1 MEIYVEKDYE
11 GMSLRAAQM
20 ISIEIKRKKNS
31 VLGLASGNTPLGLY
45 KYWIRMVKAGNLSFR
60 GVTSFNLDEYLGLAP
75 DHPQSYR
82 TFMQEHLFDH
92 IDIEAEH
99 THVPRGDAKDMAAHC
114 LEYEEMIEQAG
125 GIDIQILGIGQNG
138 HIGFNE
144 PGAPFGKTTHLVEL
158 TESTRTVNSRY
169 FAPDEEVPTHAITM
183 GLKSIMNA
191 KQIILLA
198 AGQNKSE
205 AVYQAVMDEVNID
218 LPASVLQ
225 LHPNCVF
232 ILDEEAASRLP
243 DSVCRGKR
251 EVVR

>member
-1 MEIYVEKDYE
+1 MEIFVEKDYE

-20 ISIEIKRKKNS
+20 VAIEIKRKRQI

-45 KYWIRMVKAGNLSFR
+45 KYWIRMVQQGNLSFK

-75 DHPQSYR
+75 QHPQSYW
-82 TFMQEHLFDH
+82 TYMQENLFCQ
-92 IDIEAEH
+92 IDIEPEH
-99 THVPRGDAKDMAAHC
+99 VHIPHGDVEDVAAHC
-114 LEYEEMIEQAG
+114 LAYEQLIRQVG

-144 PGAPFGKTTHLVEL
+144 PGGRFGNSTHLVEL
-158 TESTRTVNSRY
+158 TEGTRQVNSRY
-169 FAPDEEVPTHAITM
+169 FLQGEDVPTHAITM

-191 KQIILLA
+191 KQIVLLA
-198 AGQNKSE
+198 AGENKSD
-205 AVYQAVMDEVNID
+205 AVYKAIMEEVSSE

-243 DSVCRGKR
+243 ASVQGKR
-251 EVVR
+251 EVAR